1 MRNLLILSVL
11 TAAGFCTAAGK
22 NDLTA
27 AKLQADAWRAEHRII
42 DLHQHING
50 TTQHVA
56 RAVKIMDAAGVGIG
70 VNLSGGTVTRA
81 KPDEPSEFER
91 NKALMD
97 TLYPGRFVQYMS
109 LDYRGWDQSDFSER
123 AVKQIEEGH
132 RLGAAGFKEYKRL
145 GVGLRDGEG
154 KLIRVDDPKLDPMW
168 KRCGELGMPVS
179 IHVADPKAFWEPY
192 NSKNE
197 RWKELGDHPGWWFG
211 DTNKF
216 PPWKSLLEAL
226 NRVIARHPETTFVC
240 VHFANNAEELE
251 WVDAS
256 LSRYPNMMADLAARI
271 PEIGRHHPDK
281 VRRLFLKHQ
290 DRILF
295 GTDFMVYDRV
305 ILGSSGNEPPP
316 TDADAEV
323 FFAKEWRWLE
333 TRDKNWA
340 HMTPIQG
347 DWTISSIGLPASVL
361 RKIYFD
367 NARKL
372 LARSLPLPK
381 LSARH
386 ISQDFKPDG
395 ELSEPVWHM
404 ARPVWLEYGSGNSTA
419 RPEFAT
425 RLRALW
431 SRDYLYLA
439 FECPYTKLTVFE
451 PPQRDAER
459 FDMAQRGVSLWDR
472 DTIEAFLAR
481 DPQHPKRYAEF
492 EVAPTNE
499 KLDLNL
505 DFPQRDFA
513 WNSGFDGAVKV
524 DKKSRRWICEMRI
537 PLKAL
542 GETKPT
548 LGTQWR
554 ANFFRSDV
562 ANEAYLA
569 WSPVLKGTFHV
580 PERFGVLEFV
590 E

>member
-1 MRNLLILSVL
+1 MRTFLPLLLLLGVSTYL
-11 TAAGFCTAAGK
+11 ATGK
-22 NDLTA
+22 NDLA
-27 AKLQADAWRAEHRII
+27 ASQRQAQVWRVEHRII

-56 RAVKIMDAAGVGIG
+56 RAVKIMDAAGVGLG
-70 VNLSGGTVTRA
+70 VNLSGGTVTRR

-91 NKALMD
+91 NKTLMD
-97 TLYPGRFVQYMS
+97 TLFPGRFVQYMI
-109 LDYRGWDQSDFSER
+109 LDYSGWDTPDFSER
-123 AVKQIEEGH
+123 AVKQIETGH
-132 RLGAAGFKEYKRL
+132 RLGAAGFKEFKRL
-145 GVGLRDGEG
+145 GVGLRDGQG

-192 NSKNE
+192 NAKNE

-240 VHFANNAEELE
+240 VHFANNAEELD
-251 WVDAS
+251 WVDVS

-271 PEIGRHHPDK
+271 PEIGRHDPDQ

-316 TDADAEV
+316 TDAEAEV

-347 DWTISSIGLPASVL
+347 DWTINSIGLPASVL
-361 RKIYFD
+361 RKVYFD

-381 LSARH
+381 LSARR
-386 ISQDFKPDG
+386 ISQDFAPDG
-395 ELSEPVWHM
+395 ELEEPVWQT
-404 ARPVWLEYGSGNSTA
+404 ANPAWLEYSAGNATA

-425 RLRALW
+425 RVCALW

-439 FECPYTKLTVFE
+439 FECPYTKLTVFN
-451 PPQRDAER
+451 PPQRDGER
-459 FDMAQRGVSLWDR
+459 FNMEQRGASLWDR
-472 DTIEAFLAR
+472 DTIEAFIGN
-481 DPQHPKRYAEF
+481 DPQQPGRYAEF

-499 KLDLNL
+499 RLDLKL

-513 WNSGFDGAVKV
+513 WSSGFESAVRV
-524 DKKSRRWICEMRI
+524 DKKAHRWTCEMRI

-542 GETKPT
+542 GETPPKP
-548 LGTQWR
+548 GTQWR

-562 ANEAYLA
+562 ANQAYLA
-569 WSPVLKGTFHV
+569 WHPVLKGTFHV
-580 PERFGVLEFV
+580 PDRFGVLEFG